1 MFQGGYM
8 LKLEAIQKNAALT
21 GIKPGQV
28 VRIVTTEPVGDN
40 ALTVYYKTAD
50 GQLHER
56 MLFRAD
62 EANLSLAEVG
72 RPWAFDAQGDD
83 FKLAVEACRI
93 NLAHLF
99 DPMMAVH
106 TSNVEPLP
114 HQITAV
120 YESMLPRQP
129 LRYVLADDPGAGK
142 TIMAG
147 LLIRELLMRADAK
160 RVLIVAPGSLVEQ
173 WQDEMFEKF
182 GLSFTLFSRE
192 QIEASRGGN
201 PFDDIDLMVA
211 RVDQLSRSVDL
222 QDKLRLSHW
231 DLIVV
236 DEAHK
241 LSASYFGNKVNK
253 TKRFQL
259 GELLGSITR
268 HFLLMTATPHN
279 GKEEDFQLFMSLL
292 DSDRF
297 YGKFRDGAHKVDV
310 TDLMRRT
317 VKEDMLRFDGSKLF
331 PDRRAITANYTLS
344 DAEAALYAAVT
355 DYVKQE
361 MNRADQLDGQRK
373 GTVGFA
379 LTSLQRRLASSPE
392 AIYRSLQRRCNKLKR
407 RVEDEKLR
415 QRGQSG
421 GPSRGQSLAEAFNI
435 SGATDDIW
443 ESADALSPDDYENF
457 EEAVVDQATAAQT
470 IQELEAEII
479 SLDALEE
486 QARQLVHSGQD
497 RKWDELS
504 SLLQSPTMREANGR
518 QRKIIIFTEHRDTLN
533 YLASKIIGLIGHED
547 AVAIIHGGIKREE
560 RRKVQELFRNDL
572 ATRVLLAT
580 DAAGEGVNLQ
590 NASLMVNYDLPWN
603 PNRLEQ
609 RFGRIHRIG
618 QTEVCHLWNMVA
630 AGTREGD
637 VFARLFAKLEV
648 ERAALG
654 GRVFDI
660 LGEVFEDKSLKDLL
674 IEAIR
679 YGEDPEVRARLFQKI
694 EGALDTAHLEQII
707 SRNALCEEVMN
718 TERLFAVKEELERAE
733 ARKLQP
739 YFIRAFFNQAFRQ
752 LGGELRPREPGR
764 FEITHVPAHIRERD
778 RQITGRDRRNAD
790 PVLRRYE
797 RVCFEKQFV
806 RLADRPGS
814 PMASLM
820 HPGQPLMQSVTDLVL
835 EQHRNKLK
843 QGAVL
848 VDSGDSG
855 ITPRVMF
862 IIDHSVKEGGT
873 QGGKHGDADTPTQ
886 VVSRRMQF
894 VEIDPQGAASYAG
907 WAPHLD
913 MESISA
919 ADLALIQDVLAAP
932 WLHGTDAH
940 NLEQLALAHA
950 ATHIVPAH
958 FDEVRSRREKNVD
971 KTLAAVHERLVK
983 EINYWSD
990 RYIKLGDDLAAGK
1003 DVRLTLENVRRTI
1016 DDLTARLQ
1024 SREKELVAMRH
1035 VVSSTPVI
1043 AGGALVIPAGL
1054 LAQRQGEPE
1063 SAALWSVDAEARS
1076 RIEWAAMHAVMAFER
1091 AMGHEVID
1099 VSAQKCGWDVTSQPQ
1114 AIDGKYPPSRHIEV
1128 KGRAKGSS
1136 TITVTRN
1143 EILYGLNQQDKFILA
1158 IVLVDGDLY
1167 EGPFYVT
1174 KPFTQEPDW
1183 AVTSINLDLNELLA
1197 RSISPCA

>member
-1 MFQGGYM
+1 M
-8 LKLEAIQKNAALT
+8 LKLEDITKNAAISGLE
-21 GIKPGQV
+21 PGQV

-40 ALTVYYKTAD
+40 ALTAYYKTSD
-50 GQLHER
+50 GKLLER
-56 MLFRAD
+56 MLFRTD
-62 EANLSLAEVG
+62 EAKLSLAEAG
-72 RPWAFDAQGDD
+72 RPWAFDAPGED
-83 FKLAVEACRI
+83 FKLAAEAWRI
-93 NLAHLF
+93 NLTHLF

-147 LLIRELLMRADAK
+147 LFIRELLMRADAK

-192 QIEASRGGN
+192 QVEQSRSGN

-211 RVDQLSRSVDL
+211 RVDQLSRNEDL
-222 QDKLRLSHW
+222 QEKLRLSHW
-231 DLIVV
+231 DLVVV

-241 LSASYFGNKVNK
+241 LSANYFGNKVNK

-259 GELLGSITR
+259 GELLGSVTR

-310 TDLMRRT
+310 ADLMRRM
-317 VKEDMLRFDGSKLF
+317 VKEDMLRFDGTRLF
-331 PDRRAITANYTLS
+331 PERRAYTTNYKLS
-344 DAEAALYAAVT
+344 DIEAALYAAVT
-355 DYVKQE
+355 DYVKEE

-392 AIYRSLQRRCNKLKR
+392 AIYQSLKRRRHKLTR

-415 QRGQSG
+415 QRGQS
-421 GPSRGQSLAEAFNI
+421 LAETLNDQEVN
-435 SGATDDIW
+435 GRNVPEDIW
-443 ESADALSPDDYENF
+443 ESDDALSPEDYENF

-479 SLDALEE
+479 ILSALEE
-486 QARQLVHSGQD
+486 QARQVVHSGQD

-504 SLLQSPTMREANGR
+504 KLLQNTPEMHDADGR
-518 QRKIIIFTEHRDTLN
+518 QRKLIIFTEHRDTLN
-533 YLASKIIGLIGHED
+533 YLAVKIRGLIGNEES
-547 AVAIIHGGIKREE
+547 VVMIHGGVKREE
-560 RRKVQELFRNDL
+560 RRKVQELFRNDP
-572 ATRVLLAT
+572 AVRVLIAT

-590 NASLMVNYDLPWN
+590 NANLMVNYDLPWN

-630 AGTREGD
+630 NETREGD
-637 VFARLFAKLEV
+637 VFQRLFEKLEV

-679 YGEDPEVRARLFQKI
+679 YGADPEVRARLHRKV
-694 EGALDTAHLEQII
+694 EGALDTLHLETII
-707 SRNALCEEVMN
+707 KRNALCEEVMD
-718 TERLFAVKEELERAE
+718 ERRLFAVKEEMEKAE

-739 YFIRAFFNQAFRQ
+739 YFIRSFFNQAFLQ
-752 LGGELRPREPGR
+752 LGGELRPREQGR
-764 FEITHVPAHIRERD
+764 YEITHVPANIRERD
-778 RQITGRDRRNAD
+778 RQITGRDRRNLD
-790 PVLRRYE
+790 PVLRKYE

-806 RLADRPGS
+806 RLADRVGA
-814 PMASLM
+814 PMANLM
-820 HPGQPLMQSVTDLVL
+820 HPGHPLMQSVTDLVM

-848 VDSGDSG
+848 IDSSDMGL
-855 ITPRVMF
+855 TPKVMF
-862 IIDHSVKEGGT
+862 IIDHCVKEG
-873 QGGKHGDADTPTQ
+873 ADSAH

-894 VEIDPQGAASYAG
+894 VEIDPQGDAINAG

-913 MESISA
+913 LEPIAKVDM
-919 ADLALIQDVLAAP
+919 ALIEDVLGAP
-932 WLHGTDAH
+932 WITQ
-940 NLEQLALAHA
+940 NLEQQALAHTS
-950 ATHIVPAH
+950 THLVPEH
-958 FDEVRSRREKNVD
+958 FDEVRTRREHSVD
-971 KTLAAVHERLVK
+971 KTLTAVHERLVK

-990 RYIKLGDDLAAGK
+990 RYIKLQDDIAAGK

-1016 DDLTARLQ
+1016 DDLTARRE
-1024 SREKELVAMRH
+1024 SREKELLAMRH
-1035 VVSSTPVI
+1035 VISATPVVV
-1043 AGGALVIPAGL
+1043 GGALVIPAGL
-1054 LAQRQGEPE
+1054 LAQRKGEPE
-1063 SAALWSVDAEARS
+1063 SAAGWTADATARARVEWVAMKAVMDAE
-1076 RIEWAAMHAVMAFER
+1076 R
-1091 AMGHEVID
+1091 ALGHEVID
-1099 VSAQKCGWDVTSQPQ
+1099 VSAQKCGWDVTSLPK
-1114 AIDGKYPPSRHIEV
+1114 ALDGKLPPSRHIEV
-1128 KGRAKGSS
+1128 KGRAKGS
-1136 TITVTRN
+1136 TTVTVTRN
-1143 EILYGLNQQDKFILA
+1143 EVLYGLNQQDKFMLA
-1158 IVLVDGDLY
+1158 IVLVDGDQH
-1167 EGPFYVT
+1167 EGPFYVNR
-1174 KPFTQEPDW
+1174 PFTQEPDW
-1183 AVTSINLDLNELLA
+1183 AVTSINLDLGELLKKA
-1197 RSISPCA
+1197 ALPC

>member
-1 MFQGGYM
+1 M
-8 LKLEAIQKNAALT
+8 LKLEDIKKNAAIS
-21 GIKPGQV
+21 GIEPGHV
-28 VRIVTTEPVGDN
+28 VRVVTTEPVGDN
-40 ALTVYYKTAD
+40 ALTVYYKTSD
-50 GQLHER
+50 GKLLER
-56 MLFRAD
+56 MLFRTD
-62 EANLSLAEVG
+62 EAKLSLAEAG
-72 RPWAFDAQGDD
+72 RPWAFDAPGEE
-83 FKLAVEACRI
+83 FKLAVEAYRI

-147 LLIRELLMRADAK
+147 LFIRELLMRADAK

-192 QIEASRGGN
+192 QVEQSRSGN

-211 RVDQLSRSVDL
+211 RVDQLSRNEDL
-222 QDKLRLSHW
+222 QEKLRLSHW

-310 TDLMRRT
+310 TDLMRRM
-317 VKEDMLRFDGSKLF
+317 VKEDMRRFDGTPLF
-331 PDRRAITANYTLS
+331 PERRARTANYKLS
-344 DAEAALYAAVT
+344 DPEAALYASVT
-355 DYVKQE
+355 EYVKEE
-361 MNRADQLDGQRK
+361 MNRADQLQDGARK

-392 AIYRSLQRRCNKLKR
+392 AIYQSLKRRSSKLKR
-407 RVEDEKLR
+407 RVEEEKLR
-415 QRGQSG
+415 QRGQL
-421 GPSRGQSLAEAFNI
+421 LAETVI
-435 SGATDDIW
+435 SNDLNNAPEDIW

-479 SLDALEE
+479 ILEGLEE
-486 QARQLVHSGQD
+486 QARQVVHSGQD

-504 SLLQSPTMREANGR
+504 KLLQNTPEMHDADGR
-518 QRKIIIFTEHRDTLN
+518 QRKLIIFTEHRDTLN
-533 YLASKIIGLIGHED
+533 YLAVKIRGLIGNEES
-547 AVAIIHGGIKREE
+547 VVMIHGGVKRED

-590 NASLMVNYDLPWN
+590 NANLMVNYDLPWN

-630 AGTREGD
+630 AETREGD
-637 VFARLFAKLEV
+637 VFQRLFEKLEI

-660 LGEVFEDKSLKDLL
+660 LGEVFEEKSLKDLL

-679 YGEDPEVRARLFQKI
+679 YGADPEVRGRLHRKL
-694 EGALDTAHLEQII
+694 EGALDTQHLEAII
-707 SRNALCEEVMN
+707 KRNALCEEVMD
-718 TERLFAVKEELERAE
+718 ERRLFAVKEEMEKAE

-739 YFIRAFFNQAFRQ
+739 YFIRSFFNQAFQQ
-752 LGGELRPREPGR
+752 LGGELRPREQGR
-764 FEITHVPAHIRERD
+764 YEITHVPANIRERD
-778 RQITGRDRRNAD
+778 RQITGRDRRNSNT
-790 PVLRRYE
+790 VLRRYE
-797 RVCFEKQFV
+797 RVCFEKQYV
-806 RLADRPGS
+806 RVVDRIGA

-820 HPGQPLMQSVTDLVL
+820 HPGHPLMQSVTDIVL

-848 VDSGDSG
+848 VDPSDMS
-855 ITPRVMF
+855 ITPKVMF
-862 IIDHSVKEGGT
+862 IIDHSVREG
-873 QGGKHGDADTPTQ
+873 ADPTH

-894 VEIDPQGAASYAG
+894 VEIDPQGGAINAG

-913 MESISA
+913 LEPISKS
-919 ADLALIQDVLAAP
+919 DMGLIEHVLDAP
-932 WLHGTDAH
+932 WLNGTDARS
-940 NLEQLALAHA
+940 LEQVALAHA
-950 ATHIVPAH
+950 STHLVPEH
-958 FDEVRSRREKNVD
+958 FDEVRIRREKNVD

-990 RYIKLGDDLAAGK
+990 RYIKFQDDIAAGK

-1016 DDLTARLQ
+1016 DDLTARRE
-1024 SREKELVAMRH
+1024 SREKELLAMRH
-1035 VVSSTPVI
+1035 VISATPVV

-1054 LAQRQGEPE
+1054 LAQRKGQPE
-1063 SAALWSVDAEARS
+1063 WTVDADARA
-1076 RIEWAAMHAVMAFER
+1076 RVEWVAMNAVMVAER
-1091 AMGHEVID
+1091 ALGHEVID
-1099 VSAQKCGWDVTSQPQ
+1099 VSAQKCGWDVTSLPR
-1114 AIDGKYPPSRHIEV
+1114 AVDGKLPPSRHIEV
-1128 KGRAKGSS
+1128 KGRAKGNS
-1136 TITVTRN
+1136 TVTVTRN

-1158 IVLVDGDLY
+1158 IVLVDGDLH
-1167 EGPFYVT
+1167 EGPYYVT

-1183 AVTSINLDLNELLA
+1183 AVTSINLDLDQLLA
-1197 RSISPCA
+1197 KAERVG

>member
-1 MFQGGYM
+1 M
-8 LKLEAIQKNAALT
+8 LKLEEIRKNAAVA
-21 GIKPGQV
+21 GIEPGQV

-40 ALTVYYKTAD
+40 ALTVYYKTPD
-50 GQLHER
+50 GKLLER

-62 EANLSLAEVG
+62 EAKLSLAEAG
-72 RPWAFDAQGDD
+72 RPWAFDASGQD
-83 FKLAVEACRI
+83 FKLAAEAYRI
-93 NLAHLF
+93 HLAHLF

-192 QIEASRGGN
+192 QMEASRSGN

-211 RVDQLSRSVDL
+211 RVDQLSRSEDL
-222 QDKLRLSHW
+222 QEKLRQSHW

-241 LSASYFGNKVNK
+241 LSANYFGNKVNK
-253 TKRFQL
+253 TKRFLL

-297 YGKFRDGAHKVDV
+297 YGKFRDGTHKVDV

-317 VKEDMLRFDGSKLF
+317 VKEDMLRFDGTKLF
-331 PDRRAITANYTLS
+331 PDRRAITANYQLS
-344 DAEAALYAAVT
+344 GAEAALYAAVT
-355 DYVKQE
+355 DYVKEE
-361 MNRADQLDGQRK
+361 MNRADKLDGQRK

-379 LTSLQRRLASSPE
+379 LTALQRRLASSPE

-415 QRGQSG
+415 
-421 GPSRGQSLAEAFNI
+421 SRGQTRGQLLADALSNL
-435 SGATDDIW
+435 GATEDIW
-443 ESADALSPDDYENF
+443 ESDDALSPDDYENF

-479 SLDALEE
+479 ILADLEE
-486 QARQLVHSGQD
+486 QARRLVHSGQD

-504 SLLQSPTMREANGR
+504 SLLQSPAMREAGGR

-533 YLASKIIGLIGHED
+533 YLAIKIRGLIGAED
-547 AVAIIHGGIKREE
+547 AVAMIHGGVKREE
-560 RRKVQELFRNDL
+560 RRKVQELFRNDP

-580 DAAGEGVNLQ
+580 EAAGEGVNLQ
-590 NASLMVNYDLPWN
+590 NANLMVNYDLPWN

-630 AGTREGD
+630 AETREGD
-637 VFARLFAKLEV
+637 VFQRLFEKLEV

-679 YGEDPEVRARLFQKI
+679 YGEDPEVRARLMRKI
-694 EGALDTAHLEQII
+694 EGALDTAHLEAII
-707 SRNALCEEVMN
+707 QRNALCEEVMSA
-718 TERLFAVKEELERAE
+718 ERLFAVKEEMEKAE

-739 YFIRAFFNQAFRQ
+739 YFIRAFFHQAFQQ
-752 LGGELRPREPGR
+752 LGGELRPREQGR

-790 PVLRRYE
+790 TVLRRYE
-797 RVCFEKQFV
+797 RVCFEKQYV
-806 RLADRPGS
+806 RLLERAGS

-820 HPGQPLMQSVTDLVL
+820 HPAHPLMQSVTDLVL

-843 QGAVL
+843 QGTVL
-848 VDSGDSG
+848 VDPSDTG
-855 ITPRVMF
+855 ITPKVMF
-862 IIDHSVKEGGT
+862 IIDHSVKEGRDST
-873 QGGKHGDADTPTQ
+873 QL
-886 VVSRRMQF
+886 VSRRMQF
-894 VEIDPQGAASYAG
+894 VEIDPQGNAINAG

-913 MESISA
+913 MEPIST
-919 ADLALIQDVLAAP
+919 ADLALIQDVFAAP
-932 WLHGTDAH
+932 WLNGTDAH
-940 NLEQLALAHA
+940 NLEHVALAHA
-950 ATHIVPAH
+950 STHIVPGH
-958 FDEVRSRREKNVD
+958 FDEVRHRREKNVD

-990 RYIKLGDDLAAGK
+990 RYIKLGDDIAAGK

-1016 DDLTARLQ
+1016 DDLTARRE
-1024 SREKELVAMRH
+1024 SREKELLAMRH
-1035 VVSSTPVI
+1035 VISATPVI

-1054 LAQRQGEPE
+1054 LAQRAGQPE
-1063 SAALWSVDAEARS
+1063 SAAVWTADADARS
-1076 RIEWAAMHAVMAFER
+1076 RIEWAAMHAVMNAER
-1091 AMGHEVID
+1091 ALGHDVFD
-1099 VSAQKCGWDVTSQPQ
+1099 VSAQKCGWDVTSLPK
-1114 AIDGKYPPSRHIEV
+1114 AVDGRLPPSRHIEV

-1136 TITVTRN
+1136 TVTVTRN

-1158 IVLVDGDLY
+1158 IVLVDGDQC

-1183 AVTSINLDLNELLA
+1183 AVTSINLDLDQLLA
-1197 RSISPCA
+1197 KAERVV

>member
-1 MFQGGYM
+1 
-8 LKLEAIQKNAALT
+8 
-21 GIKPGQV
+21 
-28 VRIVTTEPVGDN
+28 
-40 ALTVYYKTAD
+40 
-50 GQLHER
+50 
-56 MLFRAD
+56 
-62 EANLSLAEVG
+62 
-72 RPWAFDAQGDD
+72 
-83 FKLAVEACRI
+83 
-93 NLAHLF
+93 
-99 DPMMAVH
+99 MMAVH

-147 LLIRELLMRADAK
+147 LFIRELLMRADAK

-192 QIEASRGGN
+192 QVEQSRGGN
-201 PFDDIDLMVA
+201 PFDDTDLMVA
-211 RVDQLSRSVDL
+211 RVDQLARNEDL
-222 QDKLRLSHW
+222 HEKLRLSQW
-231 DLIVV
+231 DLVVV

-317 VKEDMLRFDGSKLF
+317 VKEEMLRFDGTKLF
-331 PDRRAITANYTLS
+331 PDRRAITANYKLS
-344 DAEAALYAAVT
+344 DPEAALYAAVT
-355 DYVKQE
+355 DYVKEE
-361 MNRADQLDGQRK
+361 MNRADKLDGQRK

-379 LTSLQRRLASSPE
+379 LTALQRRLASSPE
-392 AIYRSLQRRCNKLKR
+392 AIYQSLKRRRNKLKR

-415 QRGQSG
+415 
-421 GPSRGQSLAEAFNI
+421 SRGQSLEETLNVN
-435 SGATDDIW
+435 GAPEDIW

-479 SLDALEE
+479 ILDALEE
-486 QARQLVHSGQD
+486 QANQVRHSGQD

-504 SLLQSPTMREANGR
+504 SLLQSPIMREESGR
-518 QRKIIIFTEHRDTLN
+518 QRKLIIFTEHRDTLN
-533 YLASKIIGLIGHED
+533 YLAVKIRGLIGNEE
-547 AVAIIHGGIKREE
+547 AVTMIHGGVKREE
-560 RRKVQELFRNDL
+560 RRKVQELFRNDP

-590 NASLMVNYDLPWN
+590 NANLMVNYDLPWN

-630 AGTREGD
+630 AETREGD
-637 VFARLFAKLEV
+637 VFQRLFEKLEV
-648 ERAALG
+648 EREALG

-660 LGEVFEDKSLKDLL
+660 LGEVFEEKSLKDLL

-679 YGEDPEVRARLFQKI
+679 YGEDPEVRSRLLRKI
-694 EGALDTAHLEQII
+694 EGALDTAHLENII
-707 SRNALCEEVMN
+707 KRNALCEEVMS
-718 TERLFAVKEELERAE
+718 TERLFAVKEEMEKAE

-739 YFIRAFFNQAFRQ
+739 YFIRSFFNQAFQQ
-752 LGGELRPREPGR
+752 LGGELRPREQGR
-764 FEITHVPAHIRERD
+764 YEITHVSANIRERD
-778 RQITGRDRRNAD
+778 RQITGRDRRNLD
-790 PVLRRYE
+790 PVLRKYE
-797 RVCFEKQFV
+797 RVCFEKQYV
-806 RLADRPGS
+806 RLVDRVGA

-820 HPGQPLMQSVTDLVL
+820 HPGHPLMQSVTDLVL

-848 VDSGDSG
+848 VDPSDMGL
-855 ITPRVMF
+855 TPKVMF
-862 IIDHSVKEGGT
+862 IIDHSVKEG
-873 QGGKHGDADTPTQ
+873 ADPTH

-894 VEIDPQGAASYAG
+894 VEIDPQGSAINAG

-913 MESISA
+913 MESIDK
-919 ADLALIQDVLAAP
+919 ADMALIQDVLGAP
-932 WLHGTDAH
+932 WLNGTDAQ
-940 NLEQLALAHA
+940 NLEQVALAHA
-950 ATHIVPAH
+950 STNLVPEH
-958 FDEVRSRREKNVD
+958 FDEVRNRREKNVD

-990 RYIKLGDDLAAGK
+990 RYIKLQDDIAAGK

-1016 DDLTARLQ
+1016 DDLTARRE
-1024 SREKELVAMRH
+1024 SREKELLAMRH
-1035 VVSSTPVI
+1035 IISATPVV

-1054 LAQRQGEPE
+1054 LAQRKGMLGWT
-1063 SAALWSVDAEARS
+1063 ADADARS
-1076 RIEWAAMHAVMAFER
+1076 RVEWIAMKAVMEAER
-1091 AMGHEVID
+1091 ALGHEVID
-1099 VSAQKCGWDVTSQPQ
+1099 VSAQKCGWDVTSLPK
-1114 AIDGKYPPSRHIEV
+1114 AIDGKLPPSRHIEV

-1136 TITVTRN
+1136 TVTVTRN

-1158 IVLVDGDLY
+1158 IVVVDGDQH

-1174 KPFTQEPDW
+1174 KPFAQEPDW
-1183 AVTSINLDLNELLA
+1183 AVTSINLDLDQLLA
-1197 RSISPCA
+1197 RAEQPA

>member
-1 MFQGGYM
+1 M
-8 LKLEAIQKNAALT
+8 LTLEHIQKNAAIA
-21 GIKPGQV
+21 GIEPGQV

-62 EANLSLAEVG
+62 EATLSLAEAG
-72 RPWAFDAQGDD
+72 RPWAFDAPGAD
-83 FKLAVEACRI
+83 FKLAAEAYRI
-93 NLAHLF
+93 HLAHLF

-147 LLIRELLMRADAK
+147 LLIRELLMRSDAQ

-173 WQDEMFEKF
+173 WQDEMAEKF

-192 QIEASRGGN
+192 QVEQSRSGN
-201 PFDDIDLMVA
+201 PFDDTDLLVA
-211 RVDQLSRSVDL
+211 RVDQLARNEDL
-222 QDKLRLSHW
+222 QDKLRQTRW
-231 DLIVV
+231 DLVVV

-241 LSASYFGNKVNK
+241 LSANYFGNKVNK
-253 TKRFQL
+253 TKRFLL

-297 YGKFRDGAHKVDV
+297 YGKFRDGKTGAHKVDV

-317 VKEDMLRFDGSKLF
+317 VKEDMLRFDGTKLF
-331 PDRRAITANYTLS
+331 PDRRAITANYQLS

-392 AIYRSLQRRCNKLKR
+392 AIYQSLKRRRHKLTR
-407 RVEDEKLR
+407 RVEDEKLQ
-415 QRGQSG
+415 QRG
-421 GPSRGQSLAEAFNI
+421 RA
-435 SGATDDIW
+435 SGALSAPSLHVNGAPEDAW
-443 ESADALSPDDYENF
+443 EADDALPPDDYEAF

-470 IQELEAEII
+470 VQELEAEILI
-479 SLDALEE
+479 LADLEE

-504 SLLQSPTMREANGR
+504 NLLQSPTLREASGL
-518 QRKIIIFTEHRDTLN
+518 QRKLIIFTEHRDTLN
-533 YLASKIIGLIGHED
+533 YLATKIRGLLGVAGGAED
-547 AVAIIHGGIKREE
+547 AVVHIHGGVKRED
-560 RRKVQELFRNDL
+560 RRKVQELFRNDP

-590 NASLMVNYDLPWN
+590 NAHLMVNYDLPWN

-630 AGTREGD
+630 AETREGD
-637 VFARLFAKLEV
+637 VFQRLFEKLEV

-679 YGEDPEVRARLFQKI
+679 YGEDPEVQARLLRKV
-694 EGALDTAHLEQII
+694 EGALDSAHLETILQ
-707 SRNALCEEVMN
+707 RNALCQEVMS
-718 TERLFAVKEELERAE
+718 TERLFAVKEEMEKAE

-739 YFIRAFFNQAFRQ
+739 YFIRAFFQQAFAQ
-752 LGGELRPREPGR
+752 LGGELRPRELGR
-764 FEITHVPAHIRERD
+764 FEITHVPAPIRERD

-797 RVCFEKQFV
+797 RVCFEKPFV
-806 RLADRPGS
+806 RLASRTGAPGAS
-814 PMASLM
+814 VFASLL
-820 HPGQPLMQSVTDLVL
+820 HPGHPLMQAVTDLAL
-835 EQHRNKLK
+835 EQHRHTLK
-843 QGAVL
+843 QGTVL
-848 VDSGDSG
+848 VAPGDAG
-855 ITPRVMF
+855 TTPRVLF
-862 IIDHSVKEGGT
+862 LIDHSVKEGR
-873 QGGKHGDADTPTQ
+873 DPSQ
-886 VVSRRMQF
+886 VASRRMQF
-894 VEIDPQGAASYAG
+894 VEIDPHGHATPAG

-913 MESISA
+913 MEPASA
-919 ADLALIQDVLAAP
+919 NDLALVQDVLAAP
-932 WLHGTDAH
+932 WLAGTDAH
-940 NLEQLALAHA
+940 NLEHVALAHVA
-950 ATHIVPAH
+950 VHLVPEH
-958 FDEVRSRREKNVD
+958 FAEVRTRRETSVD

-990 RYIKLGDDLAAGK
+990 RYIKLQDDLAAGK
-1003 DVRLTLENVRRTI
+1003 DVRLTLENVRRTL
-1016 DDLTARLQ
+1016 DDLTARRA
-1024 SREKELVAMRH
+1024 SREKELLALRH
-1035 VVSSTPVI
+1035 VVSATPVI

-1054 LAQRQGEPE
+1054 LAQRRGVPATDAQQ
-1063 SAALWSVDAEARS
+1063 SADAEARR
-1076 RIEWAAMHAVMAFER
+1076 RIEWAAMHAVMAAER
-1091 AMGHEVID
+1091 ALGHTVTD
-1099 VSAQKCGWDVTSQPQ
+1099 VSAHKCGWDVTSQPQ
-1114 AIDGKYPPSRHIEV
+1114 AVDGRLPPTRHIEV
-1128 KGRAKGSS
+1128 KGRAKGAS
-1136 TITVTRN
+1136 TVTVTRN
-1143 EILYGLNQQDKFILA
+1143 EILYGLNQQDKFLLA
-1158 IVLVDGDLY
+1158 IVLVDGDQC
-1167 EGPFYVT
+1167 EGPFYVS

-1183 AVTSINLDLNELLA
+1183 AVTSINLDLNELLKKA
-1197 RSISPCA
+1197 EKKI